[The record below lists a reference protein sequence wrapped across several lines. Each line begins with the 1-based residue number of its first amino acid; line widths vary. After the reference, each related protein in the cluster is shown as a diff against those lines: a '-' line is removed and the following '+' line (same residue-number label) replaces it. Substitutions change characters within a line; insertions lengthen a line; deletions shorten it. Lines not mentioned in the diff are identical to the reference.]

1 MAVAAATVIPAV
13 SSASTHT
20 IGERDPERDLEP
32 DFERACV
39 RVLKWELDR
48 ELLRELEME
57 LLVEEDRDRDFLS
70 DL

>member
-1 MAVAAATVIPAV
+1 MVSVAAATVTPSV
-13 SSASTHT
+13 PSFSTHT

-39 RVLKWELDR
+39 RVLELDR
-48 ELLRELEME
+48 ELLRELK